1 MTNLNEFL
9 DGKYALTFSDA
20 TKIIENN
27 GKFGKTVVYYKIQVN
42 LEFDEI
48 KNPYDEDD
56 EEEEKT
62 IGYMRPVE
70 MKDILLFQKEST
82 HYGYVE
88 TNLGDLEIINDKIG
102 ILSGSLFKEAKL
114 TQFCAYLQSTEEG
127 DCEIECHCGDLCL
140 FCYMGGDKK
149 TCHTCK
155 MGHKHI
161 EDIEERKE
169 TLRKLRSLRWI
180 EPEETTKVLSNYM
193 SQDVA
198 TWLVDMF

>member
-27 GKFGKTVVYYKIQVN
+27 GKFGKTVVYYKN
-42 LEFDEI
+42 TRYPGLNRFR
-48 KNPYDEDD
+48 NPYDRERR
-56 EEEEKT
+56 EEKT
-62 IGYMRPVE
+62 IGYMRPIE
-70 MKDILLFQKEST
+70 MNDFLLFQKESV

-114 TQFCAYLQSTEEG
+114 TQFCALLSDEE
-127 DCEIECHCGDLCL
+127 DECETECHCGDLCL

-149 TCHTCK
+149 TCHSCK

-161 EDIEERKE
+161 EDIEERKD

-180 EPEETTKVLSNYM
+180 EPAETTKVLSNYM